1 MQILSD
7 IAIQA
12 WFSSAVYEL
21 NDYFRHLTKTQWGIV
36 SAGSLLF
43 GILCLRSV
51 TVRD

>member
-1 MQILSD
+1 MEILSD
-7 IAIQA
+7 FSVQL
-12 WFSSAVYEL
+12 WFSAALYEL
-21 NDYFRHLTKTQWGIV
+21 HDYFRHLTKTQWGLV

>member
-1 MQILSD
+1 MEILSD
-7 IAIQA
+7 LSIQSWLSTA
-12 WFSSAVYEL
+12 LYEL